1 MITNALTDPL
11 NQSNRLADL
20 AAQSADNAIKAT
32 QRVANQ
38 TLDGLAD
45 SVQDLRQ
52 QAAPLLNR
60 TAEQAGALAQR
71 SVDAVRDGTQQLRD
85 KALRASDSTVNYV
98 KEEPVKAMLI
108 AAATGAALMALVNLM
123 SGSRHRS

>member
-1 MITNALTDPL
+1 MITNALTEP
-11 NQSNRLADL
+11 NQSNRLADQ

-38 TLDGLAD
+38 ALDGLAD
-45 SVQDLRQ
+45 TVQDLRQ

-60 TAEQAGALAQR
+60 SAEQAGALAQR

-85 KALRASDSTVNYV
+85 KALRASDNTINYV

-108 AAATGAALMALVNLM
+108 AAATGAALMALVSLM